1 VGFAYHI
8 YERASN
14 KDVFFS
20 GLAPA
25 DPFIQKG
32 NPVIPGGLTVK
43 VRDLTPGSYRLVV
56 QAVDSANNHA
66 PNRTV
71 DFDITD

>member
-1 VGFAYHI
+1 MGFAYHV

-14 KDVFFS
+14 KDVLFS

-25 DPFIQKG
+25 DDFIQKG
-32 NPVIPGGLTVK
+32 NPVIPSGLRVK
-43 VRDLTPGSYRLVV
+43 VQDLPAGSYRLVV
-56 QAVDSANNHA
+56 QAVDSANNQA